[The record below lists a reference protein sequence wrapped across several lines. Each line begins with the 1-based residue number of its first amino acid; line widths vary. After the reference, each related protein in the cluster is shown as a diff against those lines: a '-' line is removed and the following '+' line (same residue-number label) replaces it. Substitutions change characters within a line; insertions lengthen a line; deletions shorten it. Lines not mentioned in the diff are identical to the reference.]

1 MFVARYGLRVV
12 ACPAHLIAELEKE
25 REQGRRTRGQGHG
38 VTAGRRGADQG
49 QRPTSNGEQRMN
61 LRVLVIDAVQAN
73 VGRGGMYTKKS
84 IVCRPWR
91 SGADYRPISVR
102 SGYAKN

>member
-1 MFVARYGLRVV
+1 MECDPNAGMIVARYGLRVV

-49 QRPTSNGEQRMN
+49 QRPTDRNGRTAHEF
-61 LRVLVIDAVQAN
+61 
-73 VGRGGMYTKKS
+73 TK
-84 IVCRPWR
+84 C
-91 SGADYRPISVR
+91 
-102 SGYAKN
+102 